1 MELNKT
7 VRLGQLLD
15 IYGELITDKKR
26 EILSM
31 YVCDN
36 MSYQEIG
43 DVLGISK
50 PAVLDSIKTAEKQ
63 LENFENKIKFLEFKQ
78 KVNGILKSSA
88 NIKQDI
94 NLLLKEF

>member
-1 MELNKT
+1 MKLNQT

-15 IYGELITDKKR
+15 LYGELITDKKR

-31 YVCDN
+31 YVCEN

-78 KVNGILKSSA
+78 KVNEILKCSE
-88 NIKQDI
+88 NVKQDI

>member
-1 MELNKT
+1 MELNQT
-7 VRLGQLLD
+7 VKLGQLLD

-43 DVLGISK
+43 EVLGISK

>member
-1 MELNKT
+1 MELNQT

-15 IYGELITDKKR
+15 LYGELITDKKR

-31 YVCDN
+31 YVCEN

-63 LENFENKIKFLEFKQ
+63 LENFENKIRFLEFKQ
-78 KVNGILKSSA
+78 KVNEILKYSK
-88 NIKQDI
+88 NVKQDI